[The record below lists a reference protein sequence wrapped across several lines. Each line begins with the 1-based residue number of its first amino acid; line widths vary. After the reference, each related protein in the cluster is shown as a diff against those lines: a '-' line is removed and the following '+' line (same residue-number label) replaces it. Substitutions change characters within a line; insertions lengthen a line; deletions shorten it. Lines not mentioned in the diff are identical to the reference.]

1 MAKTLRQTQFEQVIG
16 KNLSAES
23 YENLKDNE
31 LNLITVFLQKFITQ
45 PSFNGDFL
53 LEQQFRKTGAP
64 LRAIKFFNSQI
75 LHNGPNTPS
84 PLPYFV
90 LIKAYKVCELPGT
103 TFKNLCNNF
112 TSQCYNNPS
121 WTAEQQQ
128 ELAIQMIDVA
138 TKLHSKLGLEENI
151 YGEVLV
157 LINRYDSI
165 NLKSW
170 LELKLNEEQLS
181 TIKYYLEVLSNIS
194 PQQLPNTLIN
204 KDWINHFGLNR
215 CGDFDKATKSFLIH
229 CLETNTGIKYNSGKS
244 YEDDA
249 EESKHSR
256 EHLTKFGPLMQF
268 HQMVLRSINKMT
280 FSEQSYE
287 CQLNLFSNLTFSTE
301 LETLELNPTTIMSLT
316 TYNADNNDFSPQNIM
331 NFKLTIKQIWGN
343 TAINVEELLP
353 KPQVISTISHQQTQI
368 DVFNQPESTFLSNT
382 SKKIEKQTL
391 KLKKYFKL
399 DGSNIISSN
408 EQVTLKDFLQSPID
422 IKFTDKDVTVKDIL
436 NIANISINDFKDR
449 LYSKL
454 ADTWFNCFIIADCYQ
469 EQLNRDMLKEATRHR
484 NEIIILNND
493 IKEHIDKI
501 HTKYNI
507 ELNIETYSEN
517 PESLHANL
525 VKLNNLDNLIYQKIG
540 IPLLTCDGKGKP
552 LLTLPEDLLT
562 HLKHFVQTEVKKTT
576 AIELINLL
584 SETDK
589 EDLIKKIAGNIH
601 DEIRAK
607 HTIIFHIRNKE
618 AQITNVFI
626 QRVADPQLQQSLCA
640 ISLPFK
646 VKTIDEL
653 YSKPKDY
660 LTKFHQQLEQYFKCI
675 DSIVSTTIEVTS
687 VNLIN
692 HYADKNKAF
701 DYNTLNEKILDTI
714 NNLPSDIDE
723 SVLSK
728 YNEYL
733 KKLGPTVKVSASYLY
748 AIETLF
754 LKMHQQVIDSNSVII
769 KQLKS
774 QHHELRR
781 QKERDS
787 GAPDL
792 SVAIPR
798 DTGKL
803 IQLLHTCVMTP
814 SKMYTIAQVIMVHIQ
829 QDKRPS
835 RNTFQENINSN
846 PESKSKSKP
855 NLVNTK
861 EHRTMAKKNQTAQAN
876 TPSLKPGSKGMN
888 QNYPRVIFN
897 FVVDI
902 ISTTMVYV
910 FLLPLNFFIGLMA
923 VASTINLYSTLNV
936 KRTIRTTSPDPI
948 KNQAIKLPK
957 PKVVIDIQPATWAKK
972 NKDVLNNDGRL
983 TKYIFDTTSIKEKSL
998 AMNALKWIGNQNSC
1012 KNGSSS
1018 DEDFFKLMWTKITEL
1033 FDTLC
1038 DDESSAFKNV
1048 FNDKVIGSIKNKNT
1062 PKKQKSHFL
1071 NIVHQHLVT
1080 SLFDDITSSTQAKQ
1094 EEIAELKKH
1103 ISENAYSNIY
1113 KKCKDINKNNFAQL
1127 EYDCLVINNSFDQT
1141 IGEDFSKEL
1150 SSNSSDFENPCCA

>member
-525 VKLNNLDNLIYQKIG
+525 VKLN
-540 IPLLTCDGKGKP
+540 
-552 LLTLPEDLLT
+552 
-562 HLKHFVQTEVKKTT
+562 
-576 AIELINLL
+576 
-584 SETDK
+584 
-589 EDLIKKIAGNIH
+589 
-601 DEIRAK
+601 R
-607 HTIIFHIRNKE
+607 
-618 AQITNVFI
+618 
-626 QRVADPQLQQSLCA
+626 
-640 ISLPFK
+640 
-646 VKTIDEL
+646 
-653 YSKPKDY
+653 
-660 LTKFHQQLEQYFKCI
+660 
-675 DSIVSTTIEVTS
+675 
-687 VNLIN
+687 
-692 HYADKNKAF
+692 
-701 DYNTLNEKILDTI
+701 
-714 NNLPSDIDE
+714 
-723 SVLSK
+723 
-728 YNEYL
+728 
-733 KKLGPTVKVSASYLY
+733 
-748 AIETLF
+748 
-754 LKMHQQVIDSNSVII
+754 
-769 KQLKS
+769 
-774 QHHELRR
+774 
-781 QKERDS
+781 
-787 GAPDL
+787 
-792 SVAIPR
+792 
-798 DTGKL
+798 
-803 IQLLHTCVMTP
+803 
-814 SKMYTIAQVIMVHIQ
+814 
-829 QDKRPS
+829 
-835 RNTFQENINSN
+835 
-846 PESKSKSKP
+846 
-855 NLVNTK
+855 
-861 EHRTMAKKNQTAQAN
+861 
-876 TPSLKPGSKGMN
+876 
-888 QNYPRVIFN
+888 
-897 FVVDI
+897 
-902 ISTTMVYV
+902 
-910 FLLPLNFFIGLMA
+910 
-923 VASTINLYSTLNV
+923 
-936 KRTIRTTSPDPI
+936 
-948 KNQAIKLPK
+948 
-957 PKVVIDIQPATWAKK
+957 
-972 NKDVLNNDGRL
+972 
-983 TKYIFDTTSIKEKSL
+983 
-998 AMNALKWIGNQNSC
+998 
-1012 KNGSSS
+1012 
-1018 DEDFFKLMWTKITEL
+1018 
-1033 FDTLC
+1033 
-1038 DDESSAFKNV
+1038 
-1048 FNDKVIGSIKNKNT
+1048 
-1062 PKKQKSHFL
+1062 
-1071 NIVHQHLVT
+1071 
-1080 SLFDDITSSTQAKQ
+1080 
-1094 EEIAELKKH
+1094 
-1103 ISENAYSNIY
+1103 
-1113 KKCKDINKNNFAQL
+1113 
-1127 EYDCLVINNSFDQT
+1127 
-1141 IGEDFSKEL
+1141 
-1150 SSNSSDFENPCCA
+1150 